1 MQRLQNPIPLFP
13 DGRGSLLD
21 AGYIYVGE
29 AFADPEVSPVN
40 LFTDAELT
48 QPIEQP
54 LRTLGGA
61 IVKNANRVLI
71 YYADADVSVR
81 VRDVNGQLVDYVA
94 SVAAVT
100 ADLPT
105 YQPVD
110 ADLTAIA
117 ALATT
122 AYGRALLTL
131 ANQTALKA
139 AVGIPDSLPLT
150 GGAVTGNIVRS
161 GKGVHLYHN
170 DPAMTGGRVF
180 VRPATDPDPTSLPGD
195 VWLKY

>member
-1 MQRLQNPIPLFP
+1 MQRLTNPIPLFL
-13 DGRGSLLD
+13 DGRGNLLD
-21 AGYIYVGE
+21 AGYIYVGV
-29 AFADPEVSPVN
+29 AYGDPELSPVS
-40 LFTDAELT
+40 LFTDAALT

-81 VRDVNGQLVDYVA
+81 VRDVNSQLVDYVPSIEA
-94 SVAAVT
+94 IT
-100 ADLPT
+100 ADLPV
-105 YQPVD
+105 YQPAD

-122 AYGRALLTL
+122 AYGRGLLTL
-131 ANQTALKA
+131 ANQAALKA

-150 GGAVTGNIVRS
+150 GGAVTGNITRS
-161 GKGVHLYHN
+161 GQGVHLYHN

-180 VRPATDPDPTSLPGD
+180 VKPATDPDPTSQAGD
-195 VWLKY
+195 IWLKY